1 MKRLT
6 VPLILA
12 AFALLLT
19 LGFAP
24 SSHAWVG
31 PNAFVCDSYSGQI
44 AADTTW
50 SPATCPSGYI
60 ITGNVLVQQGITLS
74 ILPGTTI
81 KFDPNPT
88 LTIEG
93 KLVARGT
100 ADSPITFTANSATPA
115 AGAWKGLIFNN
126 SSDDATFDGAG
137 NYTGGS
143 IIQYALI
150 EYAGYLTSGAITIQ
164 RASPYL
170 DHATIR
176 NNRGFGVVG
185 EIEGKLRLSASMIQN
200 NQGGGITLSASTSM
214 SSTPLDI
221 AIISNLIDTNNGG
234 GIKIYN
240 NGPSHTRGVIVISD
254 STVQNNKGLG
264 VDVKE
269 DTYDFSDTT
278 LSGNTITGNQA
289 TGVYI
294 EGANNLADEASR
306 AQIIGNTISGNTGA
320 GNYDCVGGLM
330 IGSTRSSNAINGTI
344 IGNTITNNAKSSG
357 WCDSSVASA
366 GGVALGADGPFMIS
380 GNTITGNTIG
390 GGVEVRAGKPIING
404 NNIFNNTFGTT
415 STPRNLNAGPYS
427 SSDPNLDVKNNWWG
441 TTSIAE
447 IEAGLYDY
455 ADSTFINQALYNPF
469 RSGPVYLVRGRVTNG
484 QGQPVTGVTI
494 SANTAITTTT
504 TTDTSGSYF
513 LSGLDAGSYTLTPT
527 RTNFI
532 FTPASLNVTVSNA
545 NLSGQDFS
553 GTQTSYSITG
563 KIVDAQGSPM
573 TDVTVSDGA
582 GHTTAT
588 DATGVYVLNGLS
600 NGSYTLVPTRRGYTF
615 TPASHSVTVQQQ
627 DVSGKDFTGEIVY
640 YTISG
645 TILNSDGSPLSYAR
659 VDAGS
664 GNTVTTDTQGA
675 YTFTKLQ
682 DNTYTIIPSG
692 SYSFEPTQR
701 VVTVGPSATGVD
713 FVKYDPTNQ
722 QTLSG
727 RVVDG
732 SGKPLSGVVIANGK
746 GLTIATD
753 ANGDYRFTKLPK
765 GNYTLTPQL
774 SDYFFTPRALA
785 VNLTADTTD
794 VNFVGGKTTD
804 GTSLLINYPNGR
816 QGSFFALVGAG
827 YPVSK
832 AAQIMA
838 NGRVIG
844 NVTTDE
850 TGGFSIILSTAETDN
865 ATYTISVVINASTA
879 ATAATGSATT
889 NLTIDSSAPL
899 RAKEGTGTEVIMPAG
914 LNRTFVYMP
923 FVRR

>member
-31 PNAFVCDSYSGQI
+31 TNAFVCDSYSGQI

-50 SPATCPSGYI
+50 SPTECPSGYI

-100 ADSPITFTANSATPA
+100 ADSPITFTANSATPTP
-115 AGAWKGLIFNN
+115 GAWKGLTFNT
-126 SSDDATFDGAG
+126 SSVDSTFDGAG

-143 IIQYALI
+143 IIQYAVV
-150 EYAGYLTSGAITIQ
+150 EYAGGSFSSPIWMLS
-164 RASPYL
+164 ASPYL
-170 DHATIR
+170 DHITVRNNKTTGVSGVASSEMRVSAATI
-176 NNRGFGVVG
+176 
-185 EIEGKLRLSASMIQN
+185 E
-200 NQGGGITLSASTSM
+200 
-214 SSTPLDI
+214 
-221 AIISNLIDTNNGG
+221 NNGG
-234 GIKIYN
+234 GGIDISGGALVVITDSRIAN
-240 NGPSHTRGVIVISD
+240 NTGTGISVGQGTVVISNN
-254 STVQNNKGLG
+254 TIQNSGGRGIGLG
-264 VDVKE
+264 GNGSSP
-269 DTYDFSDTT
+269 SDIT
-278 LSGNTITGNQA
+278 LSGNTISGSKVTGIFING
-289 TGVYI
+289 TYVSST
-294 EGANNLADEASR
+294 ASHV
-306 AQIIGNTISGNTGA
+306 QIVGNTITGNTGKS
-320 GNYDCVGGLM
+320 GSDCVGGILV
-330 IGSTRSSNAINGTI
+330 GTYSSSNIEGVI
-344 IGNTITNNAKSSG
+344 SGNTITNNITYNGSCYSTSAT
-357 WCDSSVASA
+357 A
-366 GGVALGADGPFMIS
+366 GGLALWVNQVTVS
-380 GNTITGNTIG
+380 GNTISGNTIG
-390 GGVEVRAGKPIING
+390 GGVEVRGGKAIING
-404 NNIFNNTFGTT
+404 NNIFDNTSGTT
-415 STPRNLNAGPYS
+415 PIPMNLIAGPYS
-427 SSDPNLDVKNNWWG
+427 SADPNLDVKNNWWG
-441 TTSIAE
+441 TTSIAA
-447 IEAGLYDY
+447 IEASIKDY
-455 ADSTFINQALYNPF
+455 ADNTGLNQALYNPF
-469 RSGPVYLVRGRVTNG
+469 RSGLAYLVSGRVTNS
-484 QGQPVTGVTI
+484 QGLPITGVTI
-494 SANTAITTTT
+494 SANTTITTTT

-527 RTNFI
+527 RTNFV

-553 GTQTSYSITG
+553 GTQTSYSVTG
-563 KIVDAQGSPM
+563 KIVDAQSSPM

-682 DNTYTIIPSG
+682 DNTYTIIPSYG

-889 NLTIDSSAPL
+889 NLTIDSNAPL

-914 LNRTFVYMP
+914 LNRTLVYMP

>member
-31 PNAFVCDSYSGQI
+31 TNAFVCDSYSGQI

-50 SPATCPSGYI
+50 SPTECPSGYI

-100 ADSPITFTANSATPA
+100 AASPITFTANNATPTP
-115 AGAWKGLIFNN
+115 GAWKGLTFNT
-126 SSDDATFDGAG
+126 SSAAATFDGAG

-143 IIQYALI
+143 IIQYAVV
-150 EYAGYLTSGAITIQ
+150 EYAGGSGSSPIWMLS
-164 RASPYL
+164 ASPYF
-170 DHATIR
+170 DHITMRNNKGTSVNGSVSSEMRVSAATIE
-176 NNRGFGVVG
+176 NNDGSGIG
-185 EIEGKLRLSASMIQN
+185 LSGN
-200 NQGGGITLSASTSM
+200 VL
-214 SSTPLDI
+214 
-221 AIISNLIDTNNGG
+221 
-234 GIKIYN
+234 
-240 NGPSHTRGVIVISD
+240 VVISD
-254 STVQNNKGLG
+254 SRIANNTGTGISVGQATVVISNNTIQNNGGVGIGLG
-264 VDVKE
+264 GSG
-269 DTYDFSDTT
+269 TGPSDIT
-278 LSGNTITGNQA
+278 LSGNTISGSKV

-294 EGANNLADEASR
+294 NGTYSSGAASHVQIVGNTITGNTGGRLSYADYCVGGLQVGTYSYPNIEGVISGNTITNNTTYSGSCYSIATAGGLALSIS
-306 AQIIGNTISGNTGA
+306 QVTVSGNTISGNT
-320 GNYDCVGGLM
+320 
-330 IGSTRSSNAINGTI
+330 
-344 IGNTITNNAKSSG
+344 
-357 WCDSSVASA
+357 
-366 GGVALGADGPFMIS
+366 
-380 GNTITGNTIG
+380 IG
-390 GGVEVRAGKPIING
+390 GGIEVRAGKVIING
-404 NNIFNNTFGTT
+404 NNIFNNTSGTT
-415 STPRNLNAGPYS
+415 PIPMNLIAGPYS
-427 SSDPNLDVKNNWWG
+427 SADPNLDAKNNWWG
-441 TTSIAE
+441 TTSIAA
-447 IEAGLYDY
+447 IEASIKDY
-455 ADSTFINQALYNPF
+455 ADNTGLNTALYSPF
-469 RSGPVYLVRGRVTNG
+469 RSGPAYLVSGRVTNS
-484 QGQPVTGVTI
+484 QGQSIAGVTI

-553 GTQTSYSITG
+553 GTQTSYSVTG
-563 KIVDAQGSPM
+563 KIVDTQGSPM

-664 GNTVTTDTQGA
+664 GNTVNTDAQGA

-682 DNTYTIIPSG
+682 DNTYTIIPSYG

-765 GNYTLTPQL
+765 GSYTLTPQL
-774 SDYFFTPRALA
+774 SDYFFTPRALV

-879 ATAATGSATT
+879 VTAATGSATT
-889 NLTIDSSAPL
+889 NLTIDSNAPL

-914 LNRTFVYMP
+914 LNNTFIYLP
-923 FVRR
+923 FIRR